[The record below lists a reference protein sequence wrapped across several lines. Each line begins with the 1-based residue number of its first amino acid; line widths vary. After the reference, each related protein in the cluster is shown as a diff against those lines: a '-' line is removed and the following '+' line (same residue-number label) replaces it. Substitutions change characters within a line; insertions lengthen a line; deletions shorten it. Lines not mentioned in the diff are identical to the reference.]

1 MGQIKNI
8 KLHIVTDIKHIP
20 LHLCTIKISAPS
32 SIIRITIT
40 DKRVDIT
47 NNMAQVEITDVK
59 VQEATMSDETTATTA
74 TDEKMADD
82 ATTDES
88 KSGEVL
94 QEMTLVKRKRKISK
108 PDLMDTGD
116 KDVKRPSFPPAA
128 DTGGDG
134 GSREFRKIPVPPHRY
149 TPLKEAWMN
158 IFNPIVEHLNL
169 QIRFNLSKKMVEIR
183 SCKDTSDIGNIQK
196 AEDFVKA
203 FMLGFEVEDALAL
216 LRLDDLY
223 IDSFEVNDVKALKG
237 DHLSRAIGRVAGK
250 GGKTKYTIEN
260 VTKTRI
266 VLADEK
272 IHLLGSFQNIKIA
285 RTAIC
290 SLILGSPPSKV
301 YGNMRAIASR
311 SAEKF

>member
-1 MGQIKNI
+1 MAK
-8 KLHIVTDIKHIP
+8 
-20 LHLCTIKISAPS
+20 
-32 SIIRITIT
+32 
-40 DKRVDIT
+40 VDIT
-47 NNMAQVEITDVK
+47 DVELKEST
-59 VQEATMSDETTATTA
+59 VQETTMSDETEITTKENMPEETTEATE
-74 TDEKMADD
+74 TDD
-82 ATTDES
+82 
-88 KSGEVL
+88 VL
-94 QEMTLVKRKRKISK
+94 EEMTLVKRKRKSSK
-108 PDLMDTGD
+108 PDLMDTGAGA
-116 KDVKRPSFPPAA
+116 VKRPSFPPAA
-128 DTGGDG
+128 DTPGTEG

-149 TPLKEAWMN
+149 TPLKENWMK

-183 SCKDTSDIGNIQK
+183 SCKDTTDIGNIQK

-223 IDSFEVNDVKALKG
+223 VETFEISDVKALKG

-285 RTAIC
+285 RTSIC